1 MNKKIQII
9 IAAMAI
15 VIAASISVGA
25 IITINA
31 AARQYA
37 EKSTQNALRSEI
49 TKENKLDDFRTDNK
63 IKELNDKVAEYDK
76 QYSELDDKLYLSG
89 ESAAKYYQ
97 DQMDEIALE
106 RYQLKY
112 ELAEYKYKQSENG
125 TYSTY
130 SGKMNSNDLAKEAYE
145 YFEKLTL
152 YELDS
157 EYADY
162 TRKLIEYLNE
172 NIQVRQTQLDAGYA
186 MDIDVE
192 SAKAELSSA
201 QAELLQYESN
211 MEYIKNYLCTIS
223 GMSFQS
229 FSEISISEP
238 SRNTAEQAFK
248 KSCIESEYKKS
259 QMNNLT
265 GYAAELETLS
275 FDIVNYAALSP
286 YRLYP
291 IDEDIIKELNALS
304 DELNSEVALQRSYI
318 SRIRLEIKQYEASVS
333 LYIDRLFGELEVY
346 KAKLKAKENEISVAK
361 EQVRINDL
369 LLESGKIIPS
379 ELTKSETEL
388 KLLRTEKKALER
400 EIQKI
405 CYKLSNGI
413 YQ

>member
-37 EKSTQNALRSEI
+37 EKSTQNALRLEV
-49 TKENKLDDFRTDNK
+49 TKENKLDDFRTDEK
-63 IKELNDKVAEYDK
+63 IKQLENEINEYDK
-76 QYSELDDKLYLSG
+76 QYRELNDKLYLSG
-89 ESAAKYYQ
+89 ETAAKYYQ
-97 DQMDEIALE
+97 AQMDEIALK
-106 RYQLKY
+106 RYHLKY
-112 ELAEYKYKQSENG
+112 ELAEYRYKQSENR
-125 TYSTY
+125 TYSNY
-130 SGKMNSNDLAKEAYE
+130 SDKMNSYELEKEAYGYYE
-145 YFEKLTL
+145 QLML

-157 EYADY
+157 EYVEY
-162 TRKLIEYLNE
+162 FQKLIEYLNE
-172 NIQVRQTQLDAGYA
+172 NIEVKQTQLDAGYA

-192 SAKAELSSA
+192 AEKVELSSA
-201 QAELLQYESN
+201 QADLLQYKN
-211 MEYIKNYLCTIS
+211 DMKYIKNYLSTVS
-223 GMSFQS
+223 GMPFQS
-229 FSEISISEP
+229 FSEITTSEP
-238 SRNTAEQAFK
+238 SRSTAEQAFK
-248 KSCIESEYKKS
+248 KNYIESEYKKS

-265 GYAAELETLS
+265 GYAAELEALS

-304 DELNSEVALQRSYI
+304 DELNSEAALQRSYI

-388 KLLRTEKKALER
+388 KLLRTEKKALET